1 MDRITYRTN
10 RQMLEQIEEII
21 RQLRIDV
28 NNLTKRIDKLEEKMN
43 NEQNIAHRDEHK
55 TERTA
60 KKISEGVSSTS

>member
-43 NEQNIAHRDEHK
+43 NEQMD
-55 TERTA
+55 
-60 KKISEGVSSTS
+60 KKGLVR